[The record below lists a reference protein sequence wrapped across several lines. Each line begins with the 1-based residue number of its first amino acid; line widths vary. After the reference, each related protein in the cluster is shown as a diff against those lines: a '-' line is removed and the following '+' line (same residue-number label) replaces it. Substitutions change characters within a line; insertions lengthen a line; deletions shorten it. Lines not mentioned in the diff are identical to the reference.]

1 MRPNTKVAAR
11 PASTCG
17 RQILKNTRVSLEPS
31 MRAASST
38 SGDNSSKKL
47 FIIQMVKGRLKAV

>member
-1 MRPNTKVAAR
+1 MRPNTAVAAR
-11 PASTCG
+11 PANTCG
-17 RQILKNTRVSLEPS
+17 RQILKKTRMSDEPS

-47 FIIQMVKGRLKAV
+47 FIIQIANGRLNTV